1 MKRIII
7 ALSCLLCVQAA
18 IAIPLRVFYT
28 NDTHGTYLPRTY
40 STASGKIDLGGYSEL
55 DFILT
60 RQRQEVTRSIYLDAG
75 DEQTGSI
82 FSSLPHNGA
91 IGGAVN
97 EVFNLLQL
105 DAACYGN
112 HEFDQSFSNT
122 MALTKIS
129 KYPFVS
135 TNLRDKKTGK
145 PTPGVPYTIIK
156 RDSLRIGVLGLTLLE
171 LPEKVKAT
179 NVRTIDILPYKV
191 AIDKYLKD
199 LDKATDLIVVLS
211 HMGSTADSMLALSLD
226 HRIDMIIGGHDHR
239 ILEEPLVVNNILIL
253 QTGAYLL
260 NLGQI
265 DLDVVNDRI
274 AHYKNALIPVS
285 VKEPMPATEVSRF
298 VDRIKGQIN
307 SDLNVVIGT
316 IPEDWIPNKYL
327 ETVVSRWQVDA
338 LRKQYAEIYHPDIAM
353 INCGGIRRSIAK
365 GDVTLKDMTEM
376 LPFNNKITLFSCK
389 GSDLITFYKR
399 NEEHKVSK
407 PFDIVQAT
415 PMGWTTKTELE
426 TGLPG
431 NFSVDGSKLI
441 PDKTY
446 RIVSHDYLAGQWDKY
461 LGFEPFDV
469 YDTGDLILDALVD
482 QIKKQYAK

>member
-1 MKRIII
+1 MKRLFITLI
-7 ALSCLLCVQAA
+7 CCVCIQAA
-18 IAIPLRVFYT
+18 MAIPLRMFYT
-28 NDTHGTYLPRTY
+28 NDTHGTYLPRSY
-40 STASGKIDLGGYSEL
+40 STANGKLHLGGYSEL
-55 DFILT
+55 DYILT
-60 RQRQEVTRSIYLDAG
+60 RQRQEVKRSLYVDAG

-82 FSSLPHNGA
+82 FSSLTYNGA

-112 HEFDQSFSNT
+112 HEFDQSYSNT
-122 MALTKIS
+122 MALTKIA
-129 KYPFVS
+129 KYPFIS
-135 TNLRDKKTGK
+135 TNLEDKKSGK
-145 PTPGVPYTIIK
+145 PLTGVPYTIIK

-179 NVRTIDILPYKV
+179 NVRTIDILPYKA
-191 AIDKYLKD
+191 AIDKYITE
-199 LDKATDLIVVLS
+199 LDQATDLIVVLT
-211 HMGSTADSMLALSLD
+211 HMGVEADSLLALSLD
-226 HRIDMIIGGHDHR
+226 NRIDIIVGGHSHT

-265 DLDVVNDRI
+265 DLDVTGDRI
-274 AHYKNALIPVS
+274 AHYKNQLIPVN
-285 VKEPMPATEVSRF
+285 VTTQMPPTEVSRF
-298 VDRIKGQIN
+298 VDKIKGQID

-316 IPEDWIPNKYL
+316 IPVDWIPDKYQ
-327 ETVVSRWQVDA
+327 ETAVSKWQAEA
-338 LRKQYAEIYHPDIAM
+338 LRKQYADIYHPDIAM
-353 INCGGIRRSIAK
+353 INCGGIRRSILK

-376 LPFNNKITLFSCK
+376 LPFNNTITLFSCK
-389 GSDLITFYKR
+389 GSDLITFYR
-399 NEEHKVSK
+399 LNEEHKVSK
-407 PFDIVQAT
+407 PYDIVQAT
-415 PMGWTTKTELE
+415 PMGWTDAAK
-426 TGLPG
+426 TGLDKD
-431 NFSVDGSKLI
+431 FSVDGNKLI

-469 YDTGDLILDALVD
+469 YDTGDLILDAITD